1 MSDSEEPP
9 AEEPPQQESGEDTL
23 PVSQPS
29 VDDVPTVVVGK
40 KRASR
45 AKPVPAEPLEE
56 PVEEPLPEVKVKP
69 SRSRKQVSSLTQ
81 AKAKARAPPAQVTEE
96 PAPPPPSPKKARQRK
111 TPSPTEQAT
120 EPPALEAAPTR
131 EQWHPTRL
139 LNDMN
144 DFTVRIQELH
154 RLNELHR
161 KSMYKKLIGGMV

>member
-23 PVSQPS
+23 PVSQLP

-40 KRASR
+40 KRAPR

-56 PVEEPLPEVKVKP
+56 AVEEAVPEVKVKP
-69 SRSRKQVSSLTQ
+69 SRKAK

-111 TPSPTEQAT
+111 TPTPPEQAT
-120 EPPALEAAPTR
+120 APLEAAPAR

-154 RLNELHR
+154 RLNELRR
-161 KSMYKKLIGGMV
+161 KNMYRELIGGMV